1 MPVVFTAYLPTLAI
15 LQLPG
20 PAAAASWAAW
30 CTPLA
35 AAWVWVAAMTLWR
48 WGTRHYQS
56 GGG

>member
-1 MPVVFTAYLPTLAI
+1 MNMRRALTLGVAVA
-15 LQLPG
+15 LLW
-20 PAAAASWAAW
+20 ASWAAW

-35 AAWVWVAAMTLWR
+35 AVWVWVAAMALWR